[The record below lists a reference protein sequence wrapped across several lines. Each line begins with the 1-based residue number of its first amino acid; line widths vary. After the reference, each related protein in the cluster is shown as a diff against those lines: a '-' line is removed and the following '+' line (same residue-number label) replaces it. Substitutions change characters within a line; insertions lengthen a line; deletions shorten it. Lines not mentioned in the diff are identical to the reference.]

1 MAPRSILK
9 AELPSFTHP
18 SSSSSTNTPLPFAWC
33 KPNLLSPHVHFPP
46 TPSMASTQATHSSS
60 TYDRAPIAVTPNSC
74 ELPERGGRVYS
85 PGYVQPA
92 SQVAADDYFDP
103 LSFKACTGPVT
114 NVPPLIPDV
123 SSSSCSES
131 DESDEYSSPSNSSP
145 NMSFSPNHTSLYSL
159 PSPFSQEEFAY
170 ALSFL
175 PHPPSLVKDNDHSSL
190 IEDSNRKPPLM
201 KNKGRRGSETLRLK
215 RKDSM
220 TFEEQNLAGCLGGF

>member
-9 AELPSFTHP
+9 AKLPSFTHP

-74 ELPERGGRVYS
+74 ELPERGGRVYA
-85 PGYVQPA
+85 PGCVQPT
-92 SQVAADDYFDP
+92 SQVAVDDYFDP
-103 LSFKACTGPVT
+103 LSFTACTGPASGIDV
-114 NVPPLIPDV
+114 VPPLIPDV

-131 DESDEYSSPSNSSP
+131 DESDEYGSPSISSP
-145 NMSFSPNHTSLYSL
+145 NVSFSPTHTSLYSV

-175 PHPPSLVKDNDHSSL
+175 PHPPSSL
-190 IEDSNRKPPLM
+190 IEDSNRKPPPM
-201 KNKGRRGSETLRLK
+201 KKKGRRGSDTLALK
-215 RKDSM
+215 KNSM
-220 TFEEQNLAGCLGGF
+220 TFEEQGCLGGF